1 MTIDSGD
8 NPEPNVLRTLC
19 AGMLPHVAARIRR
32 AYWIGAADGLAFD
45 RRHGD
50 AQRRPDRR
58 HADRHHVPD

>member
-8 NPEPNVLRTLC
+8 NPEPTVLAKLC
-19 AGMLPHVAARIRR
+19 AGMLPHVQRRIRR
-32 AYWIGAADGLAFD
+32 AYWIGAADGLACD

-58 HADRHHVPD
+58 NPDREHVPD